1 MSEVV
6 SELDDSEFE
15 GEDDSSDD
23 DFEGYINGDMLDE
36 YDEDSV
42 EGELNVRREEIVR
55 SVVEI
60 VVDRV
65 EKNMNLMRSRDQGA
79 DQMVKCTICS

>member
-15 GEDDSSDD
+15 GKDDSSDD
-23 DFEGYINGDMLDE
+23 DFEGYIDGDMLDE

-42 EGELNVRREEIVR
+42 EGELNVGREEIVQ
-55 SVVEI
+55 SVGER

-65 EKNMNLMRSRDQGA
+65 EL
-79 DQMVKCTICS
+79 